1 MSAQVQKP
9 MSEIRKEL
17 RIKWYRCPIDPTV
30 LRELSKPSDLQGFQ
44 MALGH
49 LGLWLLTGALSFYFA
64 VEQLWLGFLLTI
76 FLHGTVGTFF
86 SAPHHE
92 LCHGTVFKT
101 KRFNEIF
108 LQIFSTLGLQNFHIY
123 KMSHSYHHRFTLHRI
138 ADKEVVLP
146 KTPSLRFLYL
156 LQLFT
161 FNITGGFESRGLF
174 PTMRGL
180 FRVAADRMEQPYNE
194 WGAELYA
201 EFPEERLKA
210 VHWARYLIAVHLS
223 FALFAVLIGYP
234 ILILI
239 VSLHPFI
246 GNWLRYFV
254 GAPMHCGLR
263 SDVSDFRKCVRT
275 ITLDPI
281 SEFLYWHMNWHLEH
295 HMFAAVP
302 CYNLKKLYEAVADDM
317 PKPRTLISSWQE
329 MLEVVKQQEADPAY
343 EFDTPVPPQR
353 TRKEKE
359 QQLELEASIGDLA
372 PTAIAQVYSIH
383 R

>member
-17 RIKWYRCPIDPTV
+17 RIKWYRCPIDPFV

-101 KRFNEIF
+101 KRLNEIF
-108 LQIFSTLGLQNFHIY
+108 LRIFSTLGLQNFHIY

-146 KTPSLRFLYL
+146 KTTSLRFLYL

-201 EFPEERLKA
+201 EFPEERQKA

-223 FALFAVLIGYP
+223 FAVFAVLIGYP

-372 PTAIAQVYSIH
+372 PTAIA
-383 R
+383 

>member
-64 VEQLWLGFLLTI
+64 VEQFWLGFLLTI

-108 LQIFSTLGLQNFHIY
+108 LRIFSTLGLQNFHIY

-201 EFPEERLKA
+201 EFPEERQKA
-210 VHWARYLIAVHLS
+210 VHWARYLITVHLS

-353 TRKEKE
+353 TRREKE

-372 PTAIAQVYSIH
+372 PTAIA
-383 R
+383 

>member
-1 MSAQVQKP
+1 MSAQAQKP
-9 MSEIRKEL
+9 MSKIRKEL

-30 LRELSKPSDLQGFQ
+30 LRELSKPSDLQGFK

-49 LGLWLLTGALSFYFA
+49 LGLWLLTGLLSFYFA
-64 VEQLWLGFLLTI
+64 IEQLWLGFLLMI

-101 KRFNEIF
+101 KRLNEIF
-108 LQIFSTLGLQNFHIY
+108 LRIFSTLGLQNFHIY

-146 KTPSLRFLYL
+146 KTPSLKFLYL

-194 WGAELYA
+194 WGTELYA

-223 FALFAVLIGYP
+223 FAVFAVLIGYP

-239 VSLHPFI
+239 VSLHPFM

-302 CYNLKKLYEAVADDM
+302 CYNLKKLYEAVAEDM

-329 MLEVVKQQEADPAY
+329 MLEVVKQQEADPAF

-372 PTAIAQVYSIH
+372 PTAIA
-383 R
+383 

>member
-30 LRELSKPSDLQGFQ
+30 LRELSKPSDLQGFK

-49 LGLWLLTGALSFYFA
+49 LGLWLLTGLLSFYFA
-64 VEQLWLGFLLTI
+64 IEQLWLGFLLMI

-101 KRFNEIF
+101 KRLNEIF
-108 LQIFSTLGLQNFHIY
+108 LRIFSTLGLQNFHIY

-146 KTPSLRFLYL
+146 KTPSLKFLYL

-194 WGAELYA
+194 WGTELYA

-223 FALFAVLIGYP
+223 FAVFAVLIGYP

-239 VSLHPFI
+239 VSLHPFM

-302 CYNLKKLYEAVADDM
+302 CYNLKKLYEAVAEDM

-329 MLEVVKQQEADPAY
+329 MLEVVKQQEADPAF

-372 PTAIAQVYSIH
+372 PTAIA
-383 R
+383 

>member
-1 MSAQVQKP
+1 MSAQAQKP

-30 LRELSKPSDLQGFQ
+30 LRELSKPSDLQGFR
-44 MALGH
+44 MAFGH
-49 LGLWLLTGALSFYFA
+49 LGLWLLTGLLSFYFA
-64 VEQLWLGFLLTI
+64 IEQLWLGFLLMI

-101 KRFNEIF
+101 KRLNEIF
-108 LQIFSTLGLQNFHIY
+108 LRIFSTLGLQNFHIY

-146 KTPSLRFLYL
+146 KTPSLKFLYL

-194 WGAELYA
+194 WGTELYA

-223 FALFAVLIGYP
+223 FAVFAVLIGYP

-302 CYNLKKLYEAVADDM
+302 CYNLKKLYEAVAEDM
-317 PKPRTLISSWQE
+317 PKPRTLIGSWQE
-329 MLEVVKQQEADPAY
+329 MLEVVKQQEADPAF

-372 PTAIAQVYSIH
+372 PTAIA
-383 R
+383 

>member
-101 KRFNEIF
+101 KRLNEIF
-108 LQIFSTLGLQNFHIY
+108 LRIFSTLGLQNFHIY

-174 PTMRGL
+174 PMMRGL

-194 WGAELYA
+194 WGTELYA

-210 VHWARYLIAVHLS
+210 VHWARYLVAVHLS
-223 FALFAVLIGYP
+223 FAVFAVLIGYP

-302 CYNLKKLYEAVADDM
+302 CYNLKKLYEAVAEDM
-317 PKPRTLISSWQE
+317 PKPRTLIGSWQE
-329 MLEVVKQQEADPAY
+329 MLEVVKQQEADPAF

-372 PTAIAQVYSIH
+372 PTAIA
-383 R
+383 

>member
-64 VEQLWLGFLLTI
+64 VEQFWLGFLLTI

-108 LQIFSTLGLQNFHIY
+108 LRIFSTLGLQNFHIY

-201 EFPEERLKA
+201 EFPEERQKA
-210 VHWARYLIAVHLS
+210 VHWARYLITVHLS

-302 CYNLKKLYEAVADDM
+302 CYNLKKLYEAVAEDM

-353 TRKEKE
+353 TRREKE

-372 PTAIAQVYSIH
+372 PTAIA
-383 R
+383 

>member
-30 LRELSKPSDLQGFQ
+30 LRELSKPSDFQGFQ
-44 MALGH
+44 MVLGH
-49 LGLWLLTGALSFYFA
+49 LGLWLLTGAVSFYFA

-101 KRFNEIF
+101 KRLNEIF
-108 LQIFSTLGLQNFHIY
+108 LRIFSTLGLQNFHIY

-223 FALFAVLIGYP
+223 FVLFAVLIGYP

-254 GAPMHCGLR
+254 GAPMHCGLQ

-302 CYNLKKLYEAVADDM
+302 CYNLKKLYEAVAEDM
-317 PKPRTLISSWQE
+317 PQPRTLISSWQE

-343 EFDTPVPPQR
+343 EFDTLTPLQR
-353 TRKEKE
+353 TRREKE
-359 QQLELEASIGDLA
+359 QQIELEASIGDLA
-372 PTAIAQVYSIH
+372 PTAIA
-383 R
+383 

>member
-1 MSAQVQKP
+1 MSAQAQKP

-30 LRELSKPSDLQGFQ
+30 LRELSKPSDLQGFK

-49 LGLWLLTGALSFYFA
+49 LGLWLLTGLLSFYFA
-64 VEQLWLGFLLTI
+64 IEQLWLGFLLMI

-101 KRFNEIF
+101 KRLNEIF
-108 LQIFSTLGLQNFHIY
+108 LRIFSTLGLQNFHIY

-146 KTPSLRFLYL
+146 KTPSLKFLYL

-194 WGAELYA
+194 WGTELYA

-223 FALFAVLIGYP
+223 FAVFAMLIGYP

-302 CYNLKKLYEAVADDM
+302 CYNLKKLYEAVAEDM

-329 MLEVVKQQEADPAY
+329 MLEVVKQQEADPAF

-372 PTAIAQVYSIH
+372 PTAIA
-383 R
+383 

>member
-30 LRELSKPSDLQGFQ
+30 LRELSKPSDFQGFQ

-49 LGLWLLTGALSFYFA
+49 LGLWLLTGAVSFYFA

-101 KRFNEIF
+101 KRLNEIF
-108 LQIFSTLGLQNFHIY
+108 LRIFSTLGLQNFHIY

-254 GAPMHCGLR
+254 GAPMHCGLQ
-263 SDVSDFRKCVRT
+263 SDVSDFRKCVRS

-302 CYNLKKLYEAVADDM
+302 CYNLKKLYEAVAEDM
-317 PKPRTLISSWQE
+317 PQPRTLISSWQE

-343 EFDTPVPPQR
+343 EFDTLTPLQR
-353 TRKEKE
+353 TRREKE
-359 QQLELEASIGDLA
+359 QQIELEASIGDLA
-372 PTAIAQVYSIH
+372 PTAIA
-383 R
+383 

>member
-17 RIKWYRCPIDPTV
+17 RIKWYRCPIDPFV

-101 KRFNEIF
+101 KRLNEIF
-108 LQIFSTLGLQNFHIY
+108 LRIFSTLGLQNFHIY

-161 FNITGGFESRGLF
+161 FNFTGGFESRGLF
-174 PTMRGL
+174 PMMRGL

-194 WGAELYA
+194 WGTELYA

-223 FALFAVLIGYP
+223 FAVFAMLIGYP

-317 PKPRTLISSWQE
+317 PKPRTLISSWKE
-329 MLEVVKQQEADPAY
+329 MLEVIKQQEADPAY

-372 PTAIAQVYSIH
+372 PTAIA
-383 R
+383 

>member
-30 LRELSKPSDLQGFQ
+30 LRELSKPSDIQGFQ

-49 LGLWLLTGALSFYFA
+49 LGLWLLTGTLSFYFA

-108 LQIFSTLGLQNFHIY
+108 LRIFSTLGLQNFHIY

-201 EFPEERLKA
+201 EFPEERQKA

-302 CYNLKKLYEAVADDM
+302 CYNLKKLYEAVAEDM

-353 TRKEKE
+353 TRREKE

-372 PTAIAQVYSIH
+372 PTAIA
-383 R
+383 

>member
-17 RIKWYRCPIDPTV
+17 RIKWYRCPIDPNI
-30 LRELSKPSDLQGFQ
+30 LRELSKPSDLQGFK

-49 LGLWLLTGALSFYFA
+49 LGLWLFTGSLSFYFA
-64 VEQLWLGFLLTI
+64 IEQFWLGFLLTI

-101 KRFNEIF
+101 KRLNEIF
-108 LQIFSTLGLQNFHIY
+108 LKIFSTLGMQNFYIY

-146 KTPSLRFLYL
+146 KTPSLRVLYL

-161 FNITGGFESRGLF
+161 FNITGGFESRGLI

-180 FRVAADRMEQPYNE
+180 FRVAADKMEQPYNE

-223 FALFAVLIGYP
+223 FALITVLIGYP

-302 CYNLKKLYEAVADDM
+302 CYNLKKLYEAVAEDM
-317 PKPRTLISSWQE
+317 PKPRTLISSWKE
-329 MLEVVKQQEADPAY
+329 MLEVVKQQETDPAY
-343 EFDTPVPPQR
+343 EFETPVPPQR
-353 TRKEKE
+353 TRKEKK

-372 PTAIAQVYSIH
+372 PTAIA
-383 R
+383 

>member
-101 KRFNEIF
+101 KRLNEIF
-108 LQIFSTLGLQNFHIY
+108 LRIFSTLGLQNFHIY

-194 WGAELYA
+194 WGTELYA

-223 FALFAVLIGYP
+223 FAVFAVLIGYP

-302 CYNLKKLYEAVADDM
+302 CYNLKKLYEAVSEDM
-317 PKPRTLISSWQE
+317 PKPRTLIGSWKE

-372 PTAIAQVYSIH
+372 PTAIA
-383 R
+383 

>member
-1 MSAQVQKP
+1 MSAQAQKP

-30 LRELSKPSDLQGFQ
+30 LRELSKPSDLQGFK

-49 LGLWLLTGALSFYFA
+49 LGLWLLTGLLSFYFA
-64 VEQLWLGFLLTI
+64 IEQLWLGFLLMI

-101 KRFNEIF
+101 KRLNEIF
-108 LQIFSTLGLQNFHIY
+108 LRIFSTLGLQNFHIY

-146 KTPSLRFLYL
+146 KIPSLKFLYL

-180 FRVAADRMEQPYNE
+180 FRVAADRMEKPYNE
-194 WGAELYA
+194 WGTELYA

-223 FALFAVLIGYP
+223 FAVFAVLIGYP

-302 CYNLKKLYEAVADDM
+302 CYNLKKLYEAVAEDM
-317 PKPRTLISSWQE
+317 PKPRTLIGSWQE
-329 MLEVVKQQEADPAY
+329 MLEVVKQQEADPAF

-372 PTAIAQVYSIH
+372 PTAIA
-383 R
+383 

>member
-1 MSAQVQKP
+1 MSAQAQKP

-30 LRELSKPSDLQGFQ
+30 LRELSKPSDLQGFR
-44 MALGH
+44 MAFGH
-49 LGLWLLTGALSFYFA
+49 LGLWLLTGLLSFYFA
-64 VEQLWLGFLLTI
+64 IEQLWLGFLLMI

-101 KRFNEIF
+101 KRLNEIF
-108 LQIFSTLGLQNFHIY
+108 LRIFSTLGLQNFHIY

-146 KTPSLRFLYL
+146 KTPSLKFLYL

-194 WGAELYA
+194 WGTELYA

-223 FALFAVLIGYP
+223 FAVFAVLIGYP

-302 CYNLKKLYEAVADDM
+302 CYNLKKLYEAVAEDM
-317 PKPRTLISSWQE
+317 PKPRTLIGSWKE
-329 MLEVVKQQEADPAY
+329 MLAVVKQQEADPAF

-372 PTAIAQVYSIH
+372 PTAIA
-383 R
+383 

>member
-101 KRFNEIF
+101 KRLNEIF
-108 LQIFSTLGLQNFHIY
+108 LRIFSTLGLQNFHIY

-161 FNITGGFESRGLF
+161 FNITGGFESRGFF

-180 FRVAADRMEQPYNE
+180 FRVAADQMEQPYNE
-194 WGAELYA
+194 WGTELYA

-223 FALFAVLIGYP
+223 FAVFAMLIGYP

-317 PKPRTLISSWQE
+317 PKPRTLISSWKE

-353 TRKEKE
+353 TRREKE

-372 PTAIAQVYSIH
+372 PTAIA
-383 R
+383 

>member
-108 LQIFSTLGLQNFHIY
+108 LRLFSTLGLQNFHIY

-201 EFPEERLKA
+201 EFPEERQKA

-317 PKPRTLISSWQE
+317 PKPRPLISSWKE

-353 TRKEKE
+353 TRREKE

-372 PTAIAQVYSIH
+372 PTAIA
-383 R
+383 

>member
-101 KRFNEIF
+101 KRLNEIF
-108 LQIFSTLGLQNFHIY
+108 LRIFSTLGLQNFHIY

-194 WGAELYA
+194 WGTELYA

-223 FALFAVLIGYP
+223 FAVFAMLIGYP

-302 CYNLKKLYEAVADDM
+302 CYNLKKLYEAVAEDM
-317 PKPRTLISSWQE
+317 PKPRTLIGSWKE

-372 PTAIAQVYSIH
+372 PTAIA
-383 R
+383 

>member
-1 MSAQVQKP
+1 MSAQAQKP

-30 LRELSKPSDLQGFQ
+30 LRELSKPSDLQGFK

-49 LGLWLLTGALSFYFA
+49 LGLWLLTGLLSFYFA
-64 VEQLWLGFLLTI
+64 IEQLWLGFLLMI

-101 KRFNEIF
+101 KRLNEIF
-108 LQIFSTLGLQNFHIY
+108 LRIFSTLGLQNFHIY

-146 KTPSLRFLYL
+146 KTPSLKFLYL

-194 WGAELYA
+194 WGTELYA

-223 FALFAVLIGYP
+223 FAVFAVLIGYP

-302 CYNLKKLYEAVADDM
+302 CYNLKKLYEAVAEDM
-317 PKPRTLISSWQE
+317 PKPRTLIGSWKE
-329 MLEVVKQQEADPAY
+329 MLEVVKQQEADPAF

-372 PTAIAQVYSIH
+372 PTAIA
-383 R
+383 

>member
-1 MSAQVQKP
+1 MSAQAQKP

-17 RIKWYRCPIDPTV
+17 RIKWYRCPIDPSV
-30 LRELSKPSDLQGFQ
+30 LRELSKPSDLQGFK

-49 LGLWLLTGALSFYFA
+49 LGLWLLTGLLSFYFA
-64 VEQLWLGFLLTI
+64 IEQLWLGFLLMI

-101 KRFNEIF
+101 KRLNEIF
-108 LQIFSTLGLQNFHIY
+108 LRIFSTLGLQNFHIY

-146 KTPSLRFLYL
+146 KTPSLKFIYL

-194 WGAELYA
+194 WGTELYA

-223 FALFAVLIGYP
+223 FAVFAVLIGYP

-302 CYNLKKLYEAVADDM
+302 CYNLKKLYEAVAEDM
-317 PKPRTLISSWQE
+317 PKPRTLIGSWQE
-329 MLEVVKQQEADPAY
+329 MLAVVKQQEADPAF

-372 PTAIAQVYSIH
+372 PTAIA
-383 R
+383 

>member
-101 KRFNEIF
+101 KRLNEIF
-108 LQIFSTLGLQNFHIY
+108 LRIFSTLGLQNFHIY

-194 WGAELYA
+194 WGTELYA

-223 FALFAVLIGYP
+223 FAVFAMLIGYP

-302 CYNLKKLYEAVADDM
+302 CYNLKKLYEAVAEDM

-372 PTAIAQVYSIH
+372 PTAIA
-383 R
+383 

>member
-108 LQIFSTLGLQNFHIY
+108 LRIFSTLGLQNFHIY

-201 EFPEERLKA
+201 EFPEERQKA

-353 TRKEKE
+353 TRREKE

-372 PTAIAQVYSIH
+372 PTAIA
-383 R
+383 

>member
-1 MSAQVQKP
+1 MSAQAQKP

-30 LRELSKPSDLQGFQ
+30 LRELSKPSDLQGFK

-49 LGLWLLTGALSFYFA
+49 LGLWLLTGLLGFYFA
-64 VEQLWLGFLLTI
+64 IEQLWLGFLLMI

-101 KRFNEIF
+101 KRLNEIF
-108 LQIFSTLGLQNFHIY
+108 LRIFSTLGLQNFHIY

-146 KTPSLRFLYL
+146 KTPSLKFLYL

-180 FRVAADRMEQPYNE
+180 FRVAADRMEKPYNE
-194 WGAELYA
+194 WGTELYA

-223 FALFAVLIGYP
+223 FAVFAVLIGYP

-239 VSLHPFI
+239 VSLHPFM

-302 CYNLKKLYEAVADDM
+302 CYNLKKLYEAVAEDM
-317 PKPRTLISSWQE
+317 PKPRTLIGSWQE
-329 MLEVVKQQEADPAY
+329 MLEVVKQQEADPAF

-372 PTAIAQVYSIH
+372 PTAIA
-383 R
+383 

>member
-44 MALGH
+44 MGLGH
-49 LGLWLLTGALSFYFA
+49 LGLWLLTGAVSFYFA

-108 LQIFSTLGLQNFHIY
+108 LRIFSTLGLQNFHIY

-146 KTPSLRFLYL
+146 KTPSLKFLYL

-201 EFPEERLKA
+201 EFPEERQKA

-254 GAPMHCGLR
+254 GAPMHCGLQ

-302 CYNLKKLYEAVADDM
+302 CYNLKKLYEAVAEDM
-317 PKPRTLISSWQE
+317 PQPRTLISSWQE
-329 MLEVVKQQEADPAY
+329 MLEVVKHQEADPAY

-372 PTAIAQVYSIH
+372 PTAIA
-383 R
+383 

>member
-108 LQIFSTLGLQNFHIY
+108 LRIFSTLGLQNFHIY

-201 EFPEERLKA
+201 EFPEERQKA
-210 VHWARYLIAVHLS
+210 VQWARYLIAVHLS

-302 CYNLKKLYEAVADDM
+302 CYNLKKLYEAVAEDM

-353 TRKEKE
+353 TRREKE

-372 PTAIAQVYSIH
+372 PTAIA
-383 R
+383 

>member
-101 KRFNEIF
+101 KRLNEIF
-108 LQIFSTLGLQNFHIY
+108 LRIFSTLGLQNFHIY

-146 KTPSLRFLYL
+146 KTPSLKFLYL

-194 WGAELYA
+194 WGTELYA

-223 FALFAVLIGYP
+223 FAVFAMLIGYP

-239 VSLHPFI
+239 VSLHPFM

-302 CYNLKKLYEAVADDM
+302 CYNLKKLYEAVSEDM
-317 PKPRTLISSWQE
+317 PKPRTLIGSWKE

-372 PTAIAQVYSIH
+372 PTAIA
-383 R
+383 

>member
-30 LRELSKPSDLQGFQ
+30 LRELSKPSDFQGFQ

-49 LGLWLLTGALSFYFA
+49 LGLWLLTGAVSFYFA

-101 KRFNEIF
+101 KRLNEIF
-108 LQIFSTLGLQNFHIY
+108 LRIFSTLGLQNFHIY

-254 GAPMHCGLR
+254 GAPMHCGLQ

-302 CYNLKKLYEAVADDM
+302 CYNLKKLYEAVAEDM
-317 PKPRTLISSWQE
+317 PQHRTLISSWQE
-329 MLEVVKQQEADPAY
+329 MLEVVKHQEADPAY
-343 EFDTPVPPQR
+343 EFDTPTPLQR
-353 TRKEKE
+353 TRREKE
-359 QQLELEASIGDLA
+359 QQIELEASIGDLA
-372 PTAIAQVYSIH
+372 PTAIA
-383 R
+383 

>member
-1 MSAQVQKP
+1 MSAQAQKP

-30 LRELSKPSDLQGFQ
+30 LRELSKPSDLQGFK

-49 LGLWLLTGALSFYFA
+49 LGLWLLTGLLSFYFA
-64 VEQLWLGFLLTI
+64 IEQLWLGFLLMI

-101 KRFNEIF
+101 KRLNEIF
-108 LQIFSTLGLQNFHIY
+108 LRIFSTLGLQNFHIY
-123 KMSHSYHHRFTLHRI
+123 KMSHSYHHRFTLHPI

-146 KTPSLRFLYL
+146 KTPSLKFLYL

-180 FRVAADRMEQPYNE
+180 FRVAADRMEKPYNE
-194 WGAELYA
+194 WGTELYA

-223 FALFAVLIGYP
+223 FAVFAVLIGYP

-239 VSLHPFI
+239 VSLHPFM

-302 CYNLKKLYEAVADDM
+302 CYNLKKLYEAVAEDM
-317 PKPRTLISSWQE
+317 PKPRTLIGSWKE
-329 MLEVVKQQEADPAY
+329 MLAVVKQQEADPAF

-372 PTAIAQVYSIH
+372 PTAIA
-383 R
+383 

>member
-30 LRELSKPSDLQGFQ
+30 LRELSKPSDIQGFQ

-108 LQIFSTLGLQNFHIY
+108 LRIFSTLGLQNFHIY

-201 EFPEERLKA
+201 EFPEERQKA

-302 CYNLKKLYEAVADDM
+302 CYNLKKLYEAVAEDM
-317 PKPRTLISSWQE
+317 PKPRTLISSWKE

-372 PTAIAQVYSIH
+372 PTAIA
-383 R
+383 

>member
-1 MSAQVQKP
+1 MSAQAQKP

-30 LRELSKPSDLQGFQ
+30 LRELSKPSDLQGFR
-44 MALGH
+44 MAFGH
-49 LGLWLLTGALSFYFA
+49 LGLWLLTGLLSFYFA
-64 VEQLWLGFLLTI
+64 IEQLWLGFLLMI

-101 KRFNEIF
+101 KRLNEIF
-108 LQIFSTLGLQNFHIY
+108 LRIFSTLGLQNFHIY

-146 KTPSLRFLYL
+146 KTPSLKFLYL

-194 WGAELYA
+194 WGTELYA

-223 FALFAVLIGYP
+223 FAVFAVLIGYP

-239 VSLHPFI
+239 VSLHPFM

-302 CYNLKKLYEAVADDM
+302 CYNLKKLYEAVAEDM
-317 PKPRTLISSWQE
+317 PKPRTLIGSWKE
-329 MLEVVKQQEADPAY
+329 MLAVVKQQEADPAF

-372 PTAIAQVYSIH
+372 PTAIA
-383 R
+383 

>member
-17 RIKWYRCPIDPTV
+17 RIKRYRCPIDPNI
-30 LRELSKPSDLQGFQ
+30 LRELSKPSDLQGFK

-49 LGLWLLTGALSFYFA
+49 LGLWLFTGSLSFYFLI
-64 VEQLWLGFLLTI
+64 EQFWLGFLLTI

-101 KRFNEIF
+101 KRLNEIF
-108 LQIFSTLGLQNFHIY
+108 LKIFSTLGMQNFYIY

-146 KTPSLRFLYL
+146 KTPSLRVLYL

-161 FNITGGFESRGLF
+161 FNITGGFESRGLI

-180 FRVAADRMEQPYNE
+180 FRVAADKMEQPYNE

-223 FALFAVLIGYP
+223 FALITVLIGYP

-302 CYNLKKLYEAVADDM
+302 CYNLKKLYEAVAEDM
-317 PKPRTLISSWQE
+317 PKPRTLISSWKE
-329 MLEVVKQQEADPAY
+329 MLEVVKQQETDPAY
-343 EFDTPVPPQR
+343 EFNTPVPPQR
-353 TRKEKE
+353 TRKEKK

-372 PTAIAQVYSIH
+372 PTAIA
-383 R
+383 

>member
-1 MSAQVQKP
+1 MSAQAQKP

-30 LRELSKPSDLQGFQ
+30 LRELSKPSDLQGFK

-49 LGLWLLTGALSFYFA
+49 LGLWLLTGLLSFYFA
-64 VEQLWLGFLLTI
+64 IEQLWLGFLLMI

-101 KRFNEIF
+101 KRLNEIF
-108 LQIFSTLGLQNFHIY
+108 LRIFSTLGLQNFHIY

-146 KTPSLRFLYL
+146 KTPSLKFLYL

-180 FRVAADRMEQPYNE
+180 FRVAADRMEKPYNE
-194 WGAELYA
+194 WGTELYA

-223 FALFAVLIGYP
+223 FAVFAVLIGYP

-239 VSLHPFI
+239 VSLHPFM

-302 CYNLKKLYEAVADDM
+302 CYNLKKLYEAVAEDM
-317 PKPRTLISSWQE
+317 PKPRTLIGSWKE
-329 MLEVVKQQEADPAY
+329 MLEVVKQQEADPAF

-372 PTAIAQVYSIH
+372 PTAIA
-383 R
+383 

>member
-1 MSAQVQKP
+1 MSAQAQKP

-30 LRELSKPSDLQGFQ
+30 LRELSKPSDLQGFK

-49 LGLWLLTGALSFYFA
+49 LGLWLLTGLLSFYFA
-64 VEQLWLGFLLTI
+64 IEQLWLGFLLMI

-101 KRFNEIF
+101 KRLNEIF
-108 LQIFSTLGLQNFHIY
+108 LRIFSTLGLQNFHIY

-146 KTPSLRFLYL
+146 KTPSLKFLYL

-194 WGAELYA
+194 WGTELYA

-223 FALFAVLIGYP
+223 FAVFAVLIGYP

-239 VSLHPFI
+239 VSLHPFM

-302 CYNLKKLYEAVADDM
+302 CYNLKKLYEAVAEDM
-317 PKPRTLISSWQE
+317 PKPRTLIGSWKE
-329 MLEVVKQQEADPAY
+329 MLAVVKQQEADPAF

-372 PTAIAQVYSIH
+372 PTAIA
-383 R
+383 

>member
-108 LQIFSTLGLQNFHIY
+108 LRIFSTLGLQNFHIY

-146 KTPSLRFLYL
+146 KTPSLRLLYL

-201 EFPEERLKA
+201 EFPEERQKA

-353 TRKEKE
+353 TRREKE

-372 PTAIAQVYSIH
+372 PTAIA
-383 R
+383 

>member
-30 LRELSKPSDLQGFQ
+30 LRELSKPSDFQGFQ

-49 LGLWLLTGALSFYFA
+49 LGLWLLTGAVSFYFA

-101 KRFNEIF
+101 KRLNEIF
-108 LQIFSTLGLQNFHIY
+108 LRIFSTLGLQNFHIY

-161 FNITGGFESRGLF
+161 FNIKGGFESRGLF

-254 GAPMHCGLR
+254 GAPMHCGLQ
-263 SDVSDFRKCVRT
+263 SDVSDFRKCVRS

-302 CYNLKKLYEAVADDM
+302 CYNLKKLYEAVAEDM
-317 PKPRTLISSWQE
+317 PQPRTLISSWQE

-343 EFDTPVPPQR
+343 EFDTLTPLQR
-353 TRKEKE
+353 TRREKE
-359 QQLELEASIGDLA
+359 QQIELEASIGDLA
-372 PTAIAQVYSIH
+372 PTAIA
-383 R
+383 

>member
-101 KRFNEIF
+101 KRLNEIF
-108 LQIFSTLGLQNFHIY
+108 LRIFSTLGLQNFHIY

-194 WGAELYA
+194 WGTELYA

-223 FALFAVLIGYP
+223 FAVFAVLIGYP

-302 CYNLKKLYEAVADDM
+302 CYNLKKLYEAVAEDM

-353 TRKEKE
+353 TRREKE

-372 PTAIAQVYSIH
+372 PTAIA
-383 R
+383 

>member
-1 MSAQVQKP
+1 MSAQAQKP

-30 LRELSKPSDLQGFQ
+30 LRELSKPSDLQGFK

-49 LGLWLLTGALSFYFA
+49 LGLWLLTGLLGFYFA
-64 VEQLWLGFLLTI
+64 IEQLWLGFLLMI

-101 KRFNEIF
+101 KRLNEIF
-108 LQIFSTLGLQNFHIY
+108 LRIFSTLGLQNFHIY

-146 KTPSLRFLYL
+146 KTPSLKFLYL

-194 WGAELYA
+194 WGTELYA

-223 FALFAVLIGYP
+223 FAVFAVLIGYP

-239 VSLHPFI
+239 VSLHPFM

-302 CYNLKKLYEAVADDM
+302 CYNLKKLYEAVAEDM
-317 PKPRTLISSWQE
+317 PKPRTLIGSWQE
-329 MLEVVKQQEADPAY
+329 MLEVVKQQEADPAF

-359 QQLELEASIGDLA
+359 QQLELEASIGNLA
-372 PTAIAQVYSIH
+372 PTAIA
-383 R
+383 